1 MSFPRTSAPAA
12 RAAASV
18 RCLSSTTSPKWR
30 CASGG
35 CVRPDASAMN
45 WSPRSMKAM
54 RAPRPRRPNSK
65 MRPYHASAS
74 SMSPTSSA
82 TWLIPTRRPW
92 SAIVAGL
99 GRRKDD
105 PFGLHVADVRR
116 GGLLEPDV
124 LALTLGQVPAVLQ
137 DLVEELGRLELPAQV
152 TRHVQ
157 ERRLEDLLAPA
168 VRRQALG
175 ERAPLLLLERRTVA
189 RDVVQQ
195 PPCLVLLRPE
205 AREVLEPPPVVAR
218 LDDLWR
224 QAQPVFAVL

>member
-65 MRPYHASAS
+65 MRPYQASAS

-82 TWLIPTRRPW
+82 MWLIPTRRAR
-92 SAIVAGL
+92 SAMVARL
-99 GRRKDD
+99 RRGKDD
-105 PFGLHVADVRR
+105 SFGLDAAQHVADVRR
-116 GGLLEPDV
+116 GGILEPDV
-124 LALTLGQVPAVLQ
+124 LALALGQVPAVLQ
-137 DLVEELGRLELPAQV
+137 DLMEELGRLELPAQV
-152 TRHVQ
+152 TRHVEQ
-157 ERRLEDLLAPA
+157 RRLEDVLTPA
-168 VRRQALG
+168 VRR
-175 ERAPLLLLERRTVA
+175 E
-189 RDVVQQ
+189 
-195 PPCLVLLRPE
+195 
-205 AREVLEPPPVVAR
+205 
-218 LDDLWR
+218 
-224 QAQPVFAVL
+224 

>member
-12 RAAASV
+12 RAAANV

-35 CVRPDASAMN
+35 CVRPDASATN
-45 WSPRSMKAM
+45 WSPMSMKAM

-65 MRPYHASAS
+65 MRPYQASAS

-92 SAIVAGL
+92 SAIAAGL
-99 GRRKDD
+99 GRKDN
-105 PFGLHVADVRR
+105 PFGLHAAQHVADVRR

-124 LALTLGQVPAVLQ
+124 LALALGQVPAVLQ
-137 DLVEELGRLELPAQV
+137 DLVEQLGGLELAAQV
-152 TRHVQ
+152 TRHVEQ
-157 ERRLEDLLAPA
+157 CGLEDLLAPA
-168 VRRQALG
+168 VRREALG
-175 ERAPLLLLERRTVA
+175 ERASLLLLERRPVA
-189 RDVVQQ
+189 REVVQQ
-195 PPCLVLLRPE
+195 PPRLVLLRPE

-218 LDDLWR
+218 
-224 QAQPVFAVL
+224 